1 MNTYCSQYRFI
12 CSEQINQHLVL
23 QYVLCIMI
31 NHLCDICIYIL
42 CIVNILYFIV
52 IPSLSLT
59 WYLNLELSKWCHT
72 HFSHAVDS
80 HVSSLHVCTV
90 CIFFQYI
97 YQYFHILLPCCWYKA
112 KNITSNLLY
121 IYFMCPSFDESEMQH
136 SLVCYDP

>member
-12 CSEQINQHLVL
+12 CSEQINQHLFL

-90 CIFFQYI
+90 CIFLQYI

-112 KNITSNLLY
+112 NIVWCVMIPNLSRCY
-121 IYFMCPSFDESEMQH
+121 VPYNC
-136 SLVCYDP
+136 SLI